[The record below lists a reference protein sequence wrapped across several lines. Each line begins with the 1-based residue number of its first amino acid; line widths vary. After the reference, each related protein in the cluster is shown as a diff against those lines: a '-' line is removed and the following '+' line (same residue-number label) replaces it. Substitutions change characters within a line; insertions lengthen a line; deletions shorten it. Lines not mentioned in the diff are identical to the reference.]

1 MASEHWNSL
10 DEYEQL
16 KRKNRRRLVGA
27 SAMVVVAG
35 LIFGKAVNSGDSEPA
50 AKAEASDA
58 AAVAQQ
64 NQPAETKEKK
74 IVKQNVVLVGPED
87 TNPPPQAQIEKTA
100 AKTGSNKVYDL
111 ADGQESVELK
121 DDEGTVRTV
130 TQQADPA
137 AQQDPKPE
145 DMIPAPMIVIENTNK
160 AAAAREREQKEK
172 QAAQAKA
179 AAEKKRLAEQRAA
192 AEKAAADKQQAQK
205 QRAEADK
212 AAAAERAAK
221 AKTDA
226 AQAKKTAEAE
236 HLAAQKKQVDAK
248 KAEADRLAAQKKQA
262 AD

>member
-179 AAEKKRLAEQRAA
+179 ALRAIA
-192 AEKAAADKQQAQK
+192 LPAPD
-205 QRAEADK
+205 
-212 AAAAERAAK
+212 
-221 AKTDA
+221 
-226 AQAKKTAEAE
+226 
-236 HLAAQKKQVDAK
+236 H
-248 KAEADRLAAQKKQA
+248 
-262 AD
+262 